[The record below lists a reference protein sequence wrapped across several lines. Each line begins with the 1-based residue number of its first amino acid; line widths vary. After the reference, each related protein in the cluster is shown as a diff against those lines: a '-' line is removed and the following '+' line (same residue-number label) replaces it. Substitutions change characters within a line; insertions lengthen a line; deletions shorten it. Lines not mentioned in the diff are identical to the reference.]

1 MARVVPQFDP
11 RLVGVW
17 SNARLY
23 AEGSGTDVRILFK
36 RDFTGRYETWHDA
49 KLNEVITFRWSP
61 PAEDRVTM
69 AGIHYLFRGE
79 NDQVRTEPCDW
90 HFEAVA
96 YSIAAERVPA
106 GEELPVL
113 RLKFAPTRVDRYGL
127 LTTDFKGFED
137 PQF

>member
-1 MARVVPQFDP
+1 MARVIPQFDP
-11 RLVGVW
+11 RLIGVW
-17 SNARLY
+17 SNGRLY
-23 AEGSGTDVRILFK
+23 AARAATDVRILFK
-36 RDFTGRYETWHDA
+36 PDFAGRYETWHDA

-61 PAEDRVTM
+61 PEADRVTL
-69 AGIHYLFRGE
+69 AGIDYLFRE
-79 NDQVRTEPCDW
+79 NDQVRREPCDW

-127 LTTDFKGFED
+127 LTTDFKGFEE
-137 PQF
+137 PSF